1 MNHLIA
7 SLAIV
12 ACAASPELPSVY
24 YIGDSISN
32 ISVPWMRPPLQG
44 IATVKHSEPVAGNPT
59 GNALD
64 SGYSLQHIGEWLP
77 DGRRY
82 DVILCNW
89 GLHDIEHVT
98 ADRHLRVSPE
108 QYRLN
113 LRELFAICKAHADV
127 VLVSLTTVVPP
138 DNPSYF
144 RRNEDV
150 ITYNA
155 ILVDEA
161 HRAGLATVNLY
172 GPTASHLD
180 WYPAG
185 DVHPA
190 DVGRA
195 ALGVILAD
203 AVVDA
208 LGVQNVPA
216 VSGSWLLLLCVV
228 IVVIA
233 LGTGIHH
240 GIHGSRCQN

>member
-1 MNHLIA
+1 MQIT
-7 SLAIV
+7 LALYAV
-12 ACAASPELPSVY
+12 MAFAAGPVPSVY

-32 ISVPWMRPPLQG
+32 IAVPWMRPPLDG
-44 IATVKHSEPVAGNPT
+44 VATVKHSEPLEGSPT

-64 SGYSLQHIGEWLP
+64 SGYSLAHIHEWLP
-77 DGRRY
+77 EGRNY
-82 DVILCNW
+82 DLILINS
-89 GLHDIEHVT
+89 GLHDIERID

-113 LRELFAICKAHADV
+113 MRELIAHCQAHAGV
-127 VLVSLTTVVPP
+127 VLVPLTTVVPT
-138 DNPSYF
+138 DNPYYF
-144 RRNEDV
+144 RHPEDV
-150 ITYNA
+150 PVYNA
-155 ILVDEA
+155 ILADEA
-161 HRAGLATVNLY
+161 RRAGCQTVNLY
-172 GPTASHLD
+172 GPTAAHLD
-180 WYPAG
+180 WYPPG
-185 DVHPA
+185 DVHPS